1 MSIGTTRSPTSI
13 ISAATAAMQSGA
25 LPNLEQEVEFDV
37 AAAIGAN
44 DLVKVYELAPR
55 IAQLSSTQISV
66 IKAKLRQHFGR
77 DLSARDFDRAI
88 RENRIRA
95 SRPLQPDGQPLPE
108 IRCNNRPMRDV
119 VADSLDALRTAN
131 DPPELFIRSG
141 QMVYVG
147 VDERQRPSII
157 AVTKAHLRGRL
168 DRAANYLRCGE
179 NADVAVAPPVE
190 VVEDILA
197 LPPKEW
203 GLPALEVVVEVPTLR
218 PDGTVLDVPGYDE
231 QSRMLYIPAPGFAMD
246 PLPDDPM
253 TDDLDVAVALIDD
266 AIGEF
271 PYADDASRANVFGLL
286 LTPIVRPAISG
297 CTPLALVDAPQ
308 AGTGKS
314 LLVDVFSIITTGRP
328 AAMMP
333 YPRTEEEIQKS
344 IGSTL
349 LAGRALVC
357 FDNLEGVLSSPT
369 VALVLTAKEYESRI
383 LGLSENMV
391 VPNRATWVVT
401 GNNIRP
407 SGDMPRRCY
416 HIRLDAKSSR
426 PYTGRR
432 FRHENL
438 LAWVTENRP
447 ALLRA
452 LLLIARTW
460 FQRGRPAA
468 AADPLGSFEDWHRV
482 TAGSLKVAGVD
493 GFLANLD
500 PFLAE
505 ADEMAVQWEHFL
517 EELAAYWPDGV
528 AFSAAQVCAQVR
540 GATAMTPSPFTLPD
554 SLGDV
559 DRRKEGSLE
568 RAIGR
573 SFAKRIGARFGER
586 QIYLDRLPPG
596 HNNVTRWTVLDR
608 DIERHRLTPQTGGI
622 NSQDPR

>member
-13 ISAATAAMQSGA
+13 ISAAAAAMQSGA

-37 AAAIGAN
+37 AVAMAAN

-88 RENRIRA
+88 RDNRIRA
-95 SRPLQPDGQPLPE
+95 SRPVQPDGQPLPE

-119 VADSLDALRTAN
+119 VADSLLALRAAN
-131 DPPELFIRSG
+131 DPPALFIRSG

-197 LPPKEW
+197 LPPNEW
-203 GLPALEVVVEVPTLR
+203 DLPALEVVVEVPTLR
-218 PDGTVLDVPGYDE
+218 PDGTVLDMPGYDE
-231 QSRMLYIPAPGFAMD
+231 QSRMLYILAPGFAMD

-253 TDDLDVAVALIDD
+253 TDDLDAAVALIDD

-286 LTPIVRPAISG
+286 LTPIIRPAISG

-308 AGTGKS
+308 SGTGKS

-357 FDNLEGVLSSPT
+357 FDNLEGVLTSPT
-369 VALVLTAKEYESRI
+369 LALVLTAKEYESRI
-383 LGLSENMV
+383 LGVSENMV

-426 PYTGRR
+426 PYTGRW

-438 LAWVTENRP
+438 LAWVVENRA

-468 AADPLGSFEDWHRV
+468 AAELLGSFEDWHRA
-482 TAGSLKVAGVD
+482 TAGALKVAGVE
-493 GFLANLD
+493 GFLANMD
-500 PFLAE
+500 PFLSE
-505 ADEMAVQWEHFL
+505 ADEMAVQWETFL
-517 EELAAYWPDGV
+517 AELAEVYPGGMWFTVGHII
-528 AFSAAQVCAQVR
+528 SQVR
-540 GATAMTPSPFTLPD
+540 IATVMSPCPFTLPD

-568 RAIGR
+568 RAMGR
-573 SFAKRIGARFGER
+573 SFGKRHGARFGER
-586 QIYLDRLPPG
+586 ELYLER
-596 HNNVTRWTVLDR
+596 RWKSHAKQVEWRVLDKVS
-608 DIERHRLTPQTGGI
+608 EASVEKQEVPQEVAG
-622 NSQDPR
+622 